1 MGVDVDEV
9 KVVPVVAVVEVH
21 IVDTIVV
28 VAENTPPNGENRRI
42 VDSGVLYPYAGGV
55 APGG

>member
-1 MGVDVDEV
+1 V